1 MNRPTLSVIIITKN
15 EAALIE
21 RCLKS
26 VIWADEIIILDSGST
41 DQTVAICKQY
51 KALVNITDWPGYGP
65 QKNRALEMATGD
77 WILSIDADETVSA
90 ELAKEIQN
98 TIQLATP
105 AQQVFLL
112 KRLSSLMGKPMRHG
126 DWWPDQIPRL
136 FRRGKA
142 KFTNDL
148 VHERLEFNVNTETLK
163 NLLIHDSIRSIEQM
177 IQKMNQYTSAGA
189 QKLLIRKK
197 TGGLRKAIL
206 HGGWAVLRSYI
217 IKRGFLDGREG
228 LIAAISAGES
238 AYYKYLKAYYKNE

>member
-26 VIWADEIIILDSGST
+26 VIWADEIIVLDSGST
-41 DQTVAICKQY
+41 DQTVEICKQY

-112 KRLSSLMGKPMRHG
+112 KRLSSLMGKQMRHG

-148 VHERLEFNVNTETLK
+148 VHERLEFNVNTETLE
-163 NLLIHDSIRSIEQM
+163 NLLLHDSIRSIEQM

-189 QKLLIRKK
+189 QKLLTRKK
-197 TGGLRKAIL
+197 MGGLRKAIL
-206 HGGWAVLRSYI
+206 HGGWAILRSYI